1 MNLKKH
7 PAALLFMGLFTLSAA
22 AQEQPWTLT
31 AYFENDLF
39 ANTDQSY
46 TNGVRLSWISP
57 DVSSYERDK
66 RLPGFIRSINDTLH
80 FFHDINT
87 RSCGDPDA
95 KPRACLRRNLVIS
108 LGQIMFTPKDRLAS
122 EVIQDDR
129 PYAGYLYAT
138 FGYHTRDETQL
149 DTIEVSLGL
158 VGPASLAQE
167 SQDFIHKLRG
177 IPRFK
182 GWDNQLRNEPV
193 LQVLYEHKHKTELG
207 LIAPGWQGPDW
218 MQSRWLPRHDLI
230 THFGTNLGNARV
242 YANAGFE
249 YRIGLGLPDDF
260 GSAALRP
267 GGDNSA
273 PGRDDPRMAP
283 DGTDPLGQGSLHL
296 FTALDARW
304 VLHDIFLD
312 GNTFRDSHSVD
323 KRPVVG
329 DLSVGL
335 GLLYE
340 RWKVSVAMVWRSK
353 TFDKQDGVH
362 KFGSISL
369 SYTY

>member
-1 MNLKKH
+1 
-7 PAALLFMGLFTLSAA
+7 
-22 AQEQPWTLT
+22 
-31 AYFENDLF
+31 
-39 ANTDQSY
+39 
-46 TNGVRLSWISP
+46 
-57 DVSSYERDK
+57 
-66 RLPGFIRSINDTLH
+66 
-80 FFHDINT
+80 
-87 RSCGDPDA
+87 
-95 KPRACLRRNLVIS
+95 
-108 LGQIMFTPKDRLAS
+108 MFTPKDRLATA
-122 EVIQDDR
+122 VIQGDR

-138 FGYHTRDETQL
+138 FGYHTRDATQL
-149 DTIEVSLGL
+149 DTIEVSLGV

-193 LQVLYEHKHKTELG
+193 LQMLYEHKDKLELG
-207 LIAPGWQGPDW
+207 PVAPDW
-218 MQSRWLPRHDLI
+218 RAPDWLQAQWLPRHDLI
-230 THFGTNLGNARV
+230 THFGTNLGNAQV

-273 PGRDDPRMAP
+273 PGRNDPRRTQNGP
-283 DGTDPLGQGSLHL
+283 EPLKQGSLHL

-323 KRPVVG
+323 KRPIVG
-329 DLSVGL
+329 DLAVGL
-335 GLLYE
+335 GLIYE
-340 RWKVSVAMVWRSK
+340 RWKISVSMVWR
-353 TFDKQDGVH
+353 TREFDRQDEIH
-362 KFGSISL
+362 EFGSISV